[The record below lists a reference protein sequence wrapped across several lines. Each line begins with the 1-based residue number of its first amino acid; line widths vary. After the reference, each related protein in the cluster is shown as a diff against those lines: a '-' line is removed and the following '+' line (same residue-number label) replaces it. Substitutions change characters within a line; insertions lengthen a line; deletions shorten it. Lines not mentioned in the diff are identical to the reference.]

1 MPEGAAAR
9 GSQVTSAQML
19 DRMKARLV
27 SRWGQSTDKPEQAA
41 PTYSHHL
48 SESEARIVEEVRP
61 FTLTGVDRVLATLDA
76 VRYVVRRDVPGA
88 LVECGVWKG
97 GSILAMI
104 RVLQELGVDDRDI
117 YLYDT
122 FSGMTEPSEL
132 DTTQYGE
139 PAAAEWGRS
148 TSEGRT
154 PWSWAFDEEAVSLES
169 VRGLLL
175 ATGYPSHRLHFVV
188 GDVEETLPQDPPPCV
203 AVLRLD
209 TDWYESTRAELFHLY
224 PRLSPGGVLII
235 DDYGHWEGARRSVD
249 EYFGGQAS
257 PILLG
262 RIDYTGRMGI
272 KW

>member
-1 MPEGAAAR
+1 
-9 GSQVTSAQML
+9 ML
-19 DRMKARLV
+19 DRIRDMLLPRGR
-27 SRWGQSTDKPEQAA
+27 SSTSDPPGQSAT
-41 PTYSHHL
+41 TYSHEL
-48 SESEARIVEEVRP
+48 SDSEARTIEEVAP
-61 FTLTGVDRVLATLDA
+61 FTLTGVDRTLATMDA
-76 VRYVVRRDVPGA
+76 VRYVAGRGVPGA

-104 RVLQELGVDDRDI
+104 RTLQDLGVSDRDI

-132 DTTQYGE
+132 DTTKYGE
-139 PAAAEWGRS
+139 PASAEWDRS
-148 TSEGRT
+148 TSEGRV
-154 PWSWAFDEEAVSLES
+154 PWEWAFGENAVSLDS
-169 VRGLLL
+169 VQKLLF
-175 ATGYPSHRLHFVV
+175 ATGYPPERLHFVV
-188 GDVEETLPQDPPPCV
+188 GDVEETLPGNLPASV

-209 TDWYESTRAELFHLY
+209 TDWYESTRAELSHLY
-224 PRLSPGGVLII
+224 PRVSTGGVLII

>member
-1 MPEGAAAR
+1 MLAR
-9 GSQVTSAQML
+9 IRALLSPAKGSPANDPSQPATPYAHQ
-19 DRMKARLV
+19 
-27 SRWGQSTDKPEQAA
+27 
-41 PTYSHHL
+41 L
-48 SESEARIVEEVRP
+48 SESEARIVEEVKP
-61 FTLTGVDRVLATLDA
+61 FTLTGVDRILATLDA
-76 VRYVVRRDVPGA
+76 VRYVARRGVPGA

-97 GSILAMI
+97 GSVLAMI
-104 RVLQELGVDDRDI
+104 RALQDVGVNDRDI

-139 PAAAEWGRS
+139 PASAEWERS
-148 TSEGRT
+148 TSEGRV
-154 PWSWAFDEEAVSLES
+154 PWSWAFGEDAVSLEA
-169 VRGLLL
+169 VKRLLL
-175 ATGYPSHRLHFVV
+175 ATGYPADRLHFVV
-188 GDVEETLPQDPPPCV
+188 GDVEETLLLDPPPSI

-209 TDWYESTRAELFHLY
+209 TDWYESTRAELLHLY

>member
-1 MPEGAAAR
+1 MLARIRARLNPAR
-9 GSQVTSAQML
+9 GSSSDSPSQLATPYAHQ
-19 DRMKARLV
+19 
-27 SRWGQSTDKPEQAA
+27 
-41 PTYSHHL
+41 L
-48 SESEARIVEEVRP
+48 SESEARIVEEVKP
-61 FTLTGVDRVLATLDA
+61 FTLTGVDRILATLDA
-76 VRYVVRRDVPGA
+76 VGYVARRGVPGA

-97 GSILAMI
+97 GSVLAMI
-104 RVLQELGVDDRDI
+104 RALQEVGADDRDI

-139 PAAAEWGRS
+139 PAAAEWRRS
-148 TSEGRT
+148 ASEGRV
-154 PWSWAFDEEAVSLES
+154 PWSWAFGEDAVSLES
-169 VRGLLL
+169 VRRLLL
-175 ATGYPSHRLHFVV
+175 ATGYPADRLHFVV
-188 GDVEETLPQDPPPCV
+188 GDVEETLPRDPPPSI

-209 TDWYESTRAELFHLY
+209 TDWYESTRAELVHLY